1 MQTVKRRIA
10 PADVIPRAEYGHQRA
25 ELRRNMVAAKKNRRV
40 DVGPFAT
47 FYFENYATMW
57 HQVHEMLF
65 VEKGGPEQIADDLAA
80 YNPLIPQGS
89 ELIATVMFE
98 IDDPVR
104 RTRVLGRL
112 GGIETA
118 AFITVAGETVKGV
131 AEADQD
137 RTTAEGKASSVQ
149 FVHFPFTAAQVAA
162 FRQPEAQVIIGFNH
176 AEYGHM
182 AVMPEVA
189 RQALAQDFD

>member
-1 MQTVKRRIA
+1 METVKHRIA
-10 PADVIPRAEYGHQRA
+10 PADLISREEYGRQRA
-25 ELRRNMVAAKKNRRV
+25 ELRRSMVAIKKNRRV

-47 FYFENYATMW
+47 FYFENYGTMW

-65 VEKGGPEQIADDLAA
+65 IEKGGPEQIADELAA
-80 YNPLIPQGS
+80 YNPLIAQGS
-89 ELIATVMFE
+89 ELVATVMFE

-104 RTRVLGRL
+104 RARVLGRL
-112 GGIETA
+112 GGIESTA
-118 AFITVAGETVKGV
+118 FMTVAGETVKGV

-149 FVHFPFTAAQVAA
+149 FVHFPFTAAQIAA
-162 FRQPEAQVIIGFNH
+162 FRRPGAQVVIGFDH

-182 AVMPEVA
+182 AVMPEAA